1 MYELYS
7 FLSLVVKLESFMKVV
22 KAYDHEEKDYVAI
35 KIVKNRKAFYKQA
48 LIEFKLL
55 EHMNKFDSENK
66 YYIGELNFLKTFS
79 HYINFS

>member
-1 MYELYS
+1 MLWWC
-7 FLSLVVKLESFMKVV
+7 FIDNKDFNKVKCLIKVV

-66 YYIGELNFLKTFS
+66 YYIGELIFLKLFWL
-79 HYINFS
+79 